1 MVRHPFELNGGV
13 AKPARLVTPPNNQID
28 IVTANLDLWVAKGDF
43 GGGVLRLSF
52 SREENLISLDF

>member
-1 MVRHPFELNGGV
+1 VRDPSRLNGGV
-13 AKPARLVTPPNNQID
+13 AKPARLVTPPKNRIY